1 MTATPVLEMRHIAKA
16 FGKFYAL
23 KGVDLTVWP
32 GEIHALMGE
41 NGAGKSTLMKILAG
55 AYTATSGEI
64 LIDGKP
70 QTIRGPKDALAAG
83 ITLIYQEMQLAP
95 NLTVAENIFL
105 GSELARGGLVQRKAM
120 LSQAQAVID
129 RLGAQFKASDRVMTL
144 TIAEQQQVEIARAL
158 HRQSRILVMDEP
170 TAALSSRETQR
181 LFELILRLRDEG
193 MAIIYISHRMAE
205 VYELSDRVSVLRDG
219 QYVGSLVR
227 DKLNAPELVRMMVGR
242 PLSDLFNKE
251 RDIPRGQPRLR
262 VEDLTDGGKVK
273 PSSLVVHAGEIVGLA
288 GLVGAGRSE
297 LAQLIFG
304 VRKAT
309 GGVIEIDG
317 EPVVIHSPREAIDL
331 GIGFLT
337 ENRKE
342 QGLFLELAAQENIT
356 MATLERDANWG
367 MLNRRKAQTISD
379 DAIQLLNIRVPHAQ
393 VRAGGLSGGNQQK
406 LLISRWVAIGPRILI
421 LDEPTRGVD
430 VGAKSEIYRIMNDMA
445 RQGVAIL
452 MISSELPEVV
462 GMSDRVYVMREGAI
476 AGELQAGDISQES
489 IMTLATGVN
498 DSHLKATM
506 SIPKETSAPVAKSA
520 SAKKMLMG
528 DLMQTVGILPILIL
542 IVAVFGFIAPNF
554 FTESNLLNITRQ
566 ASINIVL
573 AAGMTFII
581 LTGGIDLSV
590 GSILG
595 TTAVAAMVVSL
606 IPAFTLLSIP
616 AALMLGLLL
625 GLFNGALVA
634 FAGLPPFIVTLGTYT
649 ALRGAAYLLADGTTV
664 INSDISFEWIGND
677 YLGPVPWLV
686 VIALAVIAV
695 CWFILRRTTLG
706 VHIYAVGGNMQAAR
720 LTGIK
725 VWLVLLFVYGMSG
738 LLSGLGGVMSA
749 SRLYSANGN
758 LGVGYELDAIAA
770 VILGGTSFVGGIG
783 TITGTLVGA
792 LIIATLNNGMTLMGV
807 SYFWQLVIKGAVIII
822 AVLIDKYRTRHH
834 QSA

>member
-1 MTATPVLEMRHIAKA
+1 MQGTPVLSMRNIAKA

-64 LIDGKP
+64 LIDGRPHAIK
-70 QTIRGPKDALAAG
+70 GPKDALAAG

-105 GSELARGGLVQRKAM
+105 GSELARGGLVQRKEM
-120 LSQAQAVID
+120 INQAQAVID

-158 HRQSRILVMDEP
+158 HRNSRVLVMDEP

-219 QYVGSLVR
+219 QYVGSLTR
-227 DKLNAPELVRMMVGR
+227 DKLNASELVRMMVGR

-251 RDIPRGQPRLR
+251 RDIPPGQPRLR

-273 PSSLVVHAGEIVGLA
+273 ASSLVVRAGEIVGLA

-304 VRKAT
+304 VRRAT

-317 EPVVIHSPREAIDL
+317 EPVVIHSPRAAIEL

-342 QGLFLELAAQENIT
+342 QGLFLEMAAQENIT
-356 MATLERDANWG
+356 MATLERDARWG
-367 MLNRRKAQTISD
+367 MLNRKKAQTLSD
-379 DAIQLLNIRVPHAQ
+379 DAISLLNIRVPHAQ

-406 LLISRWVAIGPRILI
+406 LLISRWVAIGPRILL

-430 VGAKSEIYRIMNDMA
+430 VGAKSEIYRIMTQMA

-462 GMSDRVYVMREGAI
+462 GMSDRVYVMREGSM

-498 DSHLKATM
+498 DSHLKA
-506 SIPKETSAPVAKSA
+506 
-520 SAKKMLMG
+520 
-528 DLMQTVGILPILIL
+528 
-542 IVAVFGFIAPNF
+542 
-554 FTESNLLNITRQ
+554 
-566 ASINIVL
+566 
-573 AAGMTFII
+573 
-581 LTGGIDLSV
+581 
-590 GSILG
+590 
-595 TTAVAAMVVSL
+595 VS
-606 IPAFTLLSIP
+606 P
-616 AALMLGLLL
+616 
-625 GLFNGALVA
+625 
-634 FAGLPPFIVTLGTYT
+634 
-649 ALRGAAYLLADGTTV
+649 
-664 INSDISFEWIGND
+664 
-677 YLGPVPWLV
+677 
-686 VIALAVIAV
+686 
-695 CWFILRRTTLG
+695 
-706 VHIYAVGGNMQAAR
+706 
-720 LTGIK
+720 
-725 VWLVLLFVYGMSG
+725 
-738 LLSGLGGVMSA
+738 
-749 SRLYSANGN
+749 
-758 LGVGYELDAIAA
+758 
-770 VILGGTSFVGGIG
+770 
-783 TITGTLVGA
+783 
-792 LIIATLNNGMTLMGV
+792 
-807 SYFWQLVIKGAVIII
+807 
-822 AVLIDKYRTRHH
+822 
-834 QSA
+834 

>member
-1 MTATPVLEMRHIAKA
+1 MQGTPVLSMRNIAKA

-64 LIDGKP
+64 LIDGRPHAIK
-70 QTIRGPKDALAAG
+70 GPKDALAAG

-105 GSELARGGLVQRKAM
+105 GSELARGGLVQRKEM
-120 LSQAQAVID
+120 INQAQAVID

-158 HRQSRILVMDEP
+158 HRNSRVLVMDEP

-219 QYVGSLVR
+219 QYVGSLTR
-227 DKLNAPELVRMMVGR
+227 DKLNASELVRMMVGR

-251 RDIPRGQPRLR
+251 RDIPPGQPRLR

-273 PSSLVVHAGEIVGLA
+273 ASSLVVRAGEIVGLA

-304 VRKAT
+304 VRRAS

-317 EPVVIHSPREAIDL
+317 EPVVIHSPRAAIEL

-342 QGLFLELAAQENIT
+342 QGLFLEMAAQENIT
-356 MATLERDANWG
+356 MATLERDARWG
-367 MLNRRKAQTISD
+367 MLNRKKAQTLSD
-379 DAIQLLNIRVPHAQ
+379 DAISLLNIRVPHAQ

-406 LLISRWVAIGPRILI
+406 LLISRWVAIGPRILL

-430 VGAKSEIYRIMNDMA
+430 VGAKSEIYRIMTQMA

-462 GMSDRVYVMREGAI
+462 GMSDRVYVMREGSI

-498 DSHLKATM
+498 DSHLKA
-506 SIPKETSAPVAKSA
+506 
-520 SAKKMLMG
+520 
-528 DLMQTVGILPILIL
+528 
-542 IVAVFGFIAPNF
+542 
-554 FTESNLLNITRQ
+554 
-566 ASINIVL
+566 
-573 AAGMTFII
+573 
-581 LTGGIDLSV
+581 
-590 GSILG
+590 
-595 TTAVAAMVVSL
+595 VS
-606 IPAFTLLSIP
+606 P
-616 AALMLGLLL
+616 
-625 GLFNGALVA
+625 
-634 FAGLPPFIVTLGTYT
+634 
-649 ALRGAAYLLADGTTV
+649 
-664 INSDISFEWIGND
+664 
-677 YLGPVPWLV
+677 
-686 VIALAVIAV
+686 
-695 CWFILRRTTLG
+695 
-706 VHIYAVGGNMQAAR
+706 
-720 LTGIK
+720 
-725 VWLVLLFVYGMSG
+725 
-738 LLSGLGGVMSA
+738 
-749 SRLYSANGN
+749 
-758 LGVGYELDAIAA
+758 
-770 VILGGTSFVGGIG
+770 
-783 TITGTLVGA
+783 
-792 LIIATLNNGMTLMGV
+792 
-807 SYFWQLVIKGAVIII
+807 
-822 AVLIDKYRTRHH
+822 
-834 QSA
+834 

>member
-23 KGVDLTVWP
+23 KGVDLAVWP

-129 RLGAQFKASDRVMTL
+129 RLGAQFRASDRVMTL

-317 EPVVIHSPREAIDL
+317 EPVVIHSPREAIDH

-356 MATLERDANWG
+356 MATLERDATWG

-462 GMSDRVYVMREGAI
+462 GMSDRVYVMREGTI
-476 AGELQAGDISQES
+476 AGELQSGDISQEQ

-498 DSHLKATM
+498 DSHLKA
-506 SIPKETSAPVAKSA
+506 
-520 SAKKMLMG
+520 G
-528 DLMQTVGILPILIL
+528 
-542 IVAVFGFIAPNF
+542 
-554 FTESNLLNITRQ
+554 
-566 ASINIVL
+566 
-573 AAGMTFII
+573 
-581 LTGGIDLSV
+581 
-590 GSILG
+590 
-595 TTAVAAMVVSL
+595 
-606 IPAFTLLSIP
+606 
-616 AALMLGLLL
+616 
-625 GLFNGALVA
+625 
-634 FAGLPPFIVTLGTYT
+634 
-649 ALRGAAYLLADGTTV
+649 
-664 INSDISFEWIGND
+664 
-677 YLGPVPWLV
+677 
-686 VIALAVIAV
+686 
-695 CWFILRRTTLG
+695 
-706 VHIYAVGGNMQAAR
+706 
-720 LTGIK
+720 
-725 VWLVLLFVYGMSG
+725 
-738 LLSGLGGVMSA
+738 
-749 SRLYSANGN
+749 
-758 LGVGYELDAIAA
+758 
-770 VILGGTSFVGGIG
+770 
-783 TITGTLVGA
+783 
-792 LIIATLNNGMTLMGV
+792 
-807 SYFWQLVIKGAVIII
+807 QL
-822 AVLIDKYRTRHH
+822 
-834 QSA
+834 